1 MSYEMIVK
9 HCAPTLA
16 GLKIGN
22 LFSYTYENEEILEKQ
37 LQQNNRLLNKKGI
50 HFCILRKKNGIAL
63 VYVYRVN
70 RLHELLENKQ
80 IQHFLMEQGYHDFS
94 LEVCLGLLQSHLVN
108 CDFPHEIGIF
118 LGYPLED
125 VKAFIKYKGNHYKH
139 VGYWKVYN
147 NLNEALLTFEKFK
160 KCTNIYCQ
168 KYASG
173 YDISRLTVVG

>member
-22 LFSYTYENEEILEKQ
+22 LFSYAYDNEAELEQQ
-37 LQQNNRLLNKKGI
+37 LRQNNKLLNNKGI
-50 HFCILRKKNGIAL
+50 YFRILRKKNKVAL
-63 VYVYRVN
+63 VYVYRAKK
-70 RLHELLENKQ
+70 LQELMLDSDV
-80 IQHFLMEQGYHDFS
+80 QHFLHSIGYTDFS
-94 LEVCLGLLQSHLVN
+94 LNVCLDLLQTHLAT

-118 LGYPLED
+118 LGYPLAD
-125 VKAFIKYKGNHYKH
+125 VQDFIQHKGNNYKY

-147 NLNEALLTFEKFK
+147 NLNEALQTFEKFK
-160 KCTNIYCQ
+160 KCTHIYCQ
-168 KYASG
+168 KYALG

>member
-22 LFSYTYENEEILEKQ
+22 LFSYTYENETTLRKQ
-37 LQQNNRLLNKKGI
+37 LKENNALLNPKGI
-50 HFCILRKKNGIAL
+50 YFRILRKKNGVAL
-63 VYVYRVN
+63 VYVYRSN
-70 RLHELLENKQ
+70 RLKELLQNSNVQSFLAEN
-80 IQHFLMEQGYHDFS
+80 GYHDFS
-94 LEVCLGLLQSHLVN
+94 LEVCLDLLQLHLHN

-125 VKAFIKYKGNHYKH
+125 VKAFIKHKGTNYKH

-147 NLNEALLTFEKFK
+147 NLQEALATFEKFK
-160 KCTNIYCQ
+160 KCTNIYCK

-173 YDISRLTVVG
+173 HDISRLTVAC